1 MCLCVSLCVCVFALV
16 FGCGVNV
23 SFGPSTH
30 AVQSQTHPITV
41 KHSLPLVV
49 HNRTDV
55 VYGNILGLNSVI
67 LTRPPLITC
76 MFMNMPLSL
85 HMFLCFSCLV
95 LSAHSNG
102 FWCVPN
108 ALSLGLRLWCGQ
120 VALPSLAQVIIPV
133 LLFSSLISSL
143 QNADKLYKGQLSE
156 FTPMAS
162 LHAPRNKRA
171 EPQNLNPR
179 RSEPFTK
186 KLMFT
191 QWRRKP
197 NYCTFTPLIR
207 FTGSSRLSRAG
218 YAYNGAGPET
228 SV

>member
-1 MCLCVSLCVCVFALV
+1 MCSECIVA
-16 FGCGVNV
+16 GVTAEVWIGGSPFPYTSNN
-23 SFGPSTH
+23 TC
-30 AVQSQTHPITV
+30 
-41 KHSLPLVV
+41 PLV
-49 HNRTDV
+49 
-55 VYGNILGLNSVI
+55 L
-67 LTRPPLITC
+67 
-76 MFMNMPLSL
+76 LSDFF
-85 HMFLCFSCLV
+85 H
-95 LSAHSNG
+95 
-102 FWCVPN
+102 P
-108 ALSLGLRLWCGQ
+108 
-120 VALPSLAQVIIPV
+120 
-133 LLFSSLISSL
+133 L

-207 FTGSSRLSRAG
+207 FAGSSRLSRAG